1 MAYYNGRVFAFGGVP
16 SCNLLQNEFGNA
28 TATNATCYALALDT
42 VFAYYD
48 IQAPRL
54 YAYFKPAPVNSTN

>member
-1 MAYYNGRVFAFGGVP
+1 MAYYNGRVFTFGGVP
-16 SCNLLQNEFGNA
+16 SCNLVTDA
-28 TATNATCYALALDT
+28 ANATCYALALET

-54 YAYFKPAPVNSTN
+54 YAYFKPAPINSTN